1 MFKLIYAKSVFKDL
15 KKIDRKNLKRIK
27 SGIEELKNFPNI
39 SQIKHLTNHPL
50 ADYRLRIGN
59 YRVLF
64 NVDWDRKEIHI
75 LKVGHRREVS

>member
-1 MFKLIYAKSVFKDL
+1 MFKIIYAKSVVKDL
-15 KKIDRKNLKRIK
+15 KRINRKNLEKIK
-27 SGIEELKNFPNI
+27 EEIEELKNFPNI

-64 NVDWDRKEIHI
+64 NVDWKKKEIHI
-75 LKVGHRREVS
+75 LKIGHRKEVY

>member
-1 MFKLIYAKSVFKDL
+1 MFEIIYAKSVVKDL
-15 KKIDRKNLKRIK
+15 KRIDWKNLERIK
-27 SGIEELKNFPNI
+27 EGIEELKNFPNI

-64 NVDWDRKEIHI
+64 NVDWEKREIHI
-75 LKVGHRREVS
+75 LKVGHRKEVY